1 MQTITREGY
10 TTIVNEY
17 QETGNQELV
26 QDMVNYLTI
35 PLKQQT
41 HKNLKRVSI
50 FGYSFDDV
58 YSLGL
63 EALWKSMTDYDGSRG
78 ADFLSY
84 FTDRFRWLVND
95 MMIEKKG
102 SLADDQYFNA
112 ISLDHTNSEDGT
124 DTSDRD
130 QFNMAD
136 SDLFA
141 CDDSLMLKF
150 DYSETYG
157 YLVSQYKTK
166 LEGANEQMQQAI
178 LNDVEIITL
187 TMQAIEQNLTNNT
200 DLNNFLYDAL
210 PDVDRSTVRRRKKM
224 AFKRFGE
231 FLLENMG

>member
-112 ISLDHTNSEDGT
+112 ISLDHANSVDGT

-130 QFNMAD
+130 QFNMD
-136 SDLFA
+136 DRDIFA
-141 CDDSLMLKF
+141 CVVSLFIKVV
-150 DYSETYG
+150 
-157 YLVSQYKTK
+157 YLDTKCNIVST
-166 LEGANEQMQQAI
+166 
-178 LNDVEIITL
+178 
-187 TMQAIEQNLTNNT
+187 
-200 DLNNFLYDAL
+200 FYD
-210 PDVDRSTVRRRKKM
+210 
-224 AFKRFGE
+224 
-231 FLLENMG
+231 